1 MSGISGC
8 NFKIPDKDYGACSP
22 GPARVASIKIEQ
34 LNPKQLRATKVFY
47 NYKGK
52 TKKQIQESVQ
62 LEINTIILHNPSYKF
77 VNSKSHFN
85 KTGGIELQLN
95 FELIKA

>member
-1 MSGISGC
+1 MSGC
-8 NFKIPDKDYGACSP
+8 NLKIPEKGYDACSP
-22 GPARVASIKIEQ
+22 GPAGSASIPIEQ
-34 LNPKQLRATKVFY
+34 LYPKQLMTTKIIY

-52 TKKQIQESVQ
+52 TQKQIGDAIQ
-62 LEINTIILHNPSYKF
+62 LEIDRILNQNPAHKF

-95 FELIKA
+95 FELI